1 MTGTLPANSSGLGKH
16 RIEALNDGIYA
27 VAMTLLVLELK
38 LPEAR
43 EAVTESALAGS
54 LLHLIPKFF
63 AWLISFF
70 ILAIFWF
77 SHQRAFHYVRAV
89 DRKLLWI
96 NVIALAF
103 ASLLPF
109 SSALVGE
116 YGRLFAPQVVYALNM
131 AALSLAAIWQLDH
144 LQKHPELCYPSPF
157 PRHVAKAARF
167 RCWSLAAVAAL
178 AIVIATVDPRLGT
191 LAFMLML
198 LLGPM
203 GRRMEA
209 REAEKA
215 ALHSTEPN
223 SQ

>member
-1 MTGTLPANSSGLGKH
+1 MTGPLPVTGSGLSKH
-16 RIEALNDGIYA
+16 RVEALTDGIYA

-43 EAVTESALAGS
+43 VLVTETVFAGQ

-63 AWLISFF
+63 AWIISFF

-89 DRKLLWI
+89 DAKLLWI
-96 NVIALAF
+96 NVVSLAF

-116 YGRLFAPQVVYALNM
+116 YGRLFAPQVVYAANM

-144 LQKHPELCYPSPF
+144 LEKHPELCYPSPF

-167 RCWSLAAVAAL
+167 RCWSLCAVAAL
-178 AIVIATVDPRLGT
+178 AVVIATFDPRLGT
-191 LAFMLML
+191 LAFMLMII
-198 LLGPM
+198 LGRV
-203 GRRMEA
+203 GRRIEA

-215 ALHSTEPN
+215 TLDSTERN

>member
-1 MTGTLPANSSGLGKH
+1 MTGVTVAGSVLGKH
-16 RIEALNDGIYA
+16 RVEALNDGIYA

-43 EAVTESALAGS
+43 ELVSETAFAG
-54 LLHLIPKFF
+54 LLVHLIPKFF

-70 ILAIFWF
+70 ILAIFWL

-89 DRKLLWI
+89 DSKLLWI
-96 NVIALAF
+96 NVVSLAF

-116 YGRLFAPQVVYALNM
+116 YGSLFAPQVIYAANM
-131 AALSLAAIWQLDH
+131 AALSLVAIWQLDH
-144 LQKHPELCYPSPF
+144 LEKHPELCHPSPF

-178 AIVIATVDPRLGT
+178 AVVIATFDPRFGT
-191 LAFMLML
+191 LAFMLMI
-198 LLGPM
+198 LLGRI
-203 GRRMEA
+203 GRRIEATEA
-209 REAEKA
+209 RKA
-215 ALHSTEPN
+215 ALESTQRN